1 MAAER
6 SILPF
11 VRDEFPSLYRTEGSR
26 LLDFISSYYEYL
38 EGTDSM
44 MGPLELIEN
53 FLDEN
58 NVDLSSD
65 TFLEQIREELT
76 PGVPMGAAGDERF
89 ITKRVLDLFDHMG
102 DVNGLI
108 TLFRVLYDR
117 NIAVR
122 KPGDQ
127 ILMPSAG
134 NWVRRDTISIF
145 GNVSDPFSVTVNE
158 ATVVVPI
165 KGMRVQGRTNRDIA
179 EVQDVIYE
187 NRFGVPV
194 TVLLVTNVRGEFR
207 DNDPVATVR
216 GGYPIGTVYGSVG
229 PIAGVAIDIAGTGHE
244 VDDEVN
250 FLATAGRGG
259 TGIIREVSDVSS
271 ITFALTA
278 MGDGYRHVPEN
289 EAAGDYSSTIT
300 VGGLGDPDH
309 PDTAKFIVTSVGSDW
324 DLTVVDEQIGNS
336 ALTVLNTGPVFG
348 NTGAAPGFL
357 PAMGGMANRA
367 NVSSRMIDSFSFT
380 TETVGSVR
388 SIRTIS
394 NGRNYR
400 SLPAATAVDTYIS
413 RLNLRQANTV
423 GTLGAS
429 ARVTP
434 SYVPGAIQNVDVL
447 RGGRNYAQD
456 EIVTI
461 RNVTDAT
468 AEDGT
473 GFADITGFGRDVG
486 NYVDRRGWPSA
497 DDRIHDG
504 TYYQIRSYV
513 VCTDTDETSYRET
526 VEGIFNPVG
535 STMFTEVDI
544 VNEVDVG
551 DTTVTGNADEFFDDV
566 GSPDD
571 DYKLIVSGTSS
582 NVDATTLW
590 RQAVI
595 GKNITRVNVSHVVP
609 RHAWTPDVTY
619 PAYPTNGYVI
629 NDTNE
634 VFKCLANN
642 GPSTIQ
648 PRVPTSTGI
657 WVPVRTTDG
666 YIWQYM
672 YRVDTLNRF
681 SVIRDD
687 DDDWM
692 PVQTLDDANE
702 SDQWVIQQNA
712 VDGSITYVV
721 VTDGGDGYLQ
731 TSGNIQP
738 QFDTSIITLSEGSRG
753 TADAA
758 YGNYTFFINQ
768 GIGVN
773 ESRRIVGY
781 DSDRNTVTL
790 NSPLRSV
797 PDRNTT
803 YIISPTLEITGTDSM
818 GDPVANTATGRVEVA
833 ANGSVTAV
841 TINSG
846 VAGSDYATASASVV
860 GDTGTGAVLAVHL
873 PPAGGHGSDAV
884 SELGR
889 DDVMVSVDTFGT
901 EEGVIDASNDFRTFA
916 IIEEPEYRDGVSP
929 MVGAFDLTYR
939 LNITADSP
947 MENAWL
953 KDGDVRG
960 TTSSTQATIVS
971 FSNTNFDHTRGVLR
985 VNAING
991 SGFAVGENANT
1002 SFNGITAT
1010 ITDVTEPDIIPDTG
1024 TIRIIRNVSTIT
1036 RNPLQNERFKTIVG
1050 F

>member
-1 MAAER
+1 MVAER

-11 VRDEFPSLYRTEGSR
+11 IRDEFPSLYRTEESR

-38 EGTDSM
+38 EGTDSTT
-44 MGPLELIEN
+44 GPLELIEN

-65 TFLEQIREELT
+65 TFLEYIREELT
-76 PGVPMGAAGDERF
+76 PGVPMGSMGDDRF
-89 ITKRVLDLFDHMG
+89 IAKRVLDLFDHMG

-145 GNVSDPFSVTVNE
+145 GSISDPFTATANE
-158 ATVVVPI
+158 ATVTVPI
-165 KGMRVQGRTNRDIA
+165 AGMRVRGRTDRDIA
-179 EVQDVIYE
+179 EVQNVIYE

-207 DNDPVATVR
+207 DNDPVSTVR
-216 GGYPIGTVYGSVG
+216 GEHLIGTVYGSVG

-278 MGDGYRHVPEN
+278 MGDGYRHVPGN
-289 EAAGDYSSTIT
+289 ELAGDYSSTIT

-336 ALTVLNTGPVFG
+336 ALTVLNSGPTFG
-348 NTGAAPGFL
+348 NTGNAPGFL
-357 PAMGGMANRA
+357 PAMGGMAHRA

-388 SIRTIS
+388 GIRTIS

-400 SLPAATAVDTYIS
+400 SLPAATVEDAYIS
-413 RLNLRQANTV
+413 RLNLTQANTV

-434 SYVPGAIQNVDVL
+434 SYVPGAIQSVDVL

-456 EIVTI
+456 ELVTI

-513 VCTDTDETSYRET
+513 ICTDTDETSYRET

-544 VNEVDVG
+544 VNEIDSG
-551 DTTVTGNADEFFDDV
+551 DTTITETADEFFDDV
-566 GSPDD
+566 GSSDS
-571 DYKLIVSGTSS
+571 DYKFIVSGTSS
-582 NVDATTLW
+582 NVVADTLW

-595 GKNITRVNVSHVVP
+595 GKGITRVSVSHVVP
-609 RHAWTPDVTY
+609 RHAWVNDTGY
-619 PAYPTNGYVI
+619 PAYPANGYVI
-629 NDTNE
+629 NDANE

-642 GPSTIQ
+642 GHSTVQ

-657 WVPVRTTDG
+657 WVPIRTSDG

-672 YRVDTLNRF
+672 YRVDALNKF

-692 PVQTLDDANE
+692 PVQTLDDPNE

-712 VDGSITYVV
+712 VDGSITYIVV
-721 VTDGGDGYLQ
+721 DNGGSGYLQ
-731 TSGNIQP
+731 VSGNVQP
-738 QFDTSIITLSEGSRG
+738 QFDTSIITLSDDSRG
-753 TADAA
+753 TSNSA
-758 YGNYTFFINQ
+758 YANYTFFINQ
-768 GIGVN
+768 GVGVN
-773 ESRRIVGY
+773 ESRRIAKY
-781 DSDRNTVTL
+781 DSDRNTITL
-790 NSPLRSV
+790 NEPLRSP
-797 PDRNTT
+797 PDRDTT
-803 YIISPTLEITGTDSM
+803 YIVSPTLEISGDDQM
-818 GDPVANTATGRVEVA
+818 GMPVANTASGRLEVTDGA
-833 ANGSVTAV
+833 VTAV

-846 VAGSDYATASASVV
+846 ITGSGYATASASVV
-860 GDTGTGAVLAVHL
+860 GDTGTGAVLTVHL
-873 PPAGGHGSDAV
+873 PPTGGHGSDAV
-884 SELGR
+884 SELGG

-901 EEGVIDASNDFRTFA
+901 EDGVIDASNDFRTFA

-929 MVGAFDLTYR
+929 MSGSFDLTYR
-939 LNITADSP
+939 LSITADEP

-953 KDGDVRG
+953 KDGGVRG
-960 TTSSTQATIVS
+960 ATSGTQAAIVS
-971 FSNTNFDHTRGVLR
+971 FANTNYDHTRGVLR
-985 VNAING
+985 VNSLDG
-991 SGFAVGENANT
+991 PGFNVGENANT
-1002 SFNGITAT
+1002 SFNGIVAT
-1010 ITDVTEPDIIPDTG
+1010 VTGVVEPDIVPDTG
-1024 TIRIIRNVSTIT
+1024 TVRIIRNVATIT
-1036 RNPLQNERFKTIVG
+1036 RNPLQNERFKTIVS